1 MDCNFQQSDYLIK
14 PLQEQMI
21 KRLDLLRSAIVNED
35 WQKATTEML
44 DSNWARQT
52 KRRSARLSQMM
63 LLGKW
68 ID

>member
-35 WQKATTEML
+35 WERVIDISEAFVRPAKKLRKLQK
-44 DSNWARQT
+44 
-52 KRRSARLSQMM
+52 
-63 LLGKW
+63 
-68 ID
+68 